1 MKGRLYRFTPAG
13 GKPEH
18 FTHSYESA
26 RRMVAESGVTV
37 YLASMRVGHVVAL
50 PNGDTWERVA

>member
-18 FTHSYESA
+18 FTHDFRSLCLYLSEE
-26 RRMVAESGVTV
+26 RRDW
-37 YLASMRVGHVVAL
+37 LAALPIGDRVEM

>member
-18 FTHSYESA
+18 FTHDFRSA
-26 RRMVAESGVTV
+26 CLLLDAAHKHILDTMD
-37 YLASMRVGHVVAL
+37 VGHIVVL
-50 PNGDTWERVA
+50 PNGNAWERVA

>member
-18 FTHSYESA
+18 YTHDFRSA
-26 RRMVAESGVTV
+26 C
-37 YLASMRVGHVVAL
+37 VGLDSRERDWLSRLDEGDALTVVA
-50 PNGDTWERVA
+50 GTWERVA

>member
-18 FTHSYESA
+18 FTHDFRSA
-26 RRMVAESGVTV
+26 TRGLCQEDVELLGQ
-37 YLASMRVGHVVAL
+37 LRVGEPLHMKGGA
-50 PNGDTWERVA
+50 NWERVA

>member
-18 FTHSYESA
+18 FTHDFRSA
-26 RRMVAESGVTV
+26 SIELDASDRDWLRRLDVGATLTV
-37 YLASMRVGHVVAL
+37 YSG
-50 PNGDTWERVA
+50 TWERVA

>member
-18 FTHSYESA
+18 FTHDLKSA
-26 RRMVAESGVTV
+26 QRSCRDSLDATE
-37 YLASMRVGHVVAL
+37 LAIMLVGQITEVH
-50 PNGDTWERVA
+50 GGTWERVA

>member
-18 FTHSYESA
+18 FTHDFRSA
-26 RRMVAESGVTV
+26 TR
-37 YLASMRVGHVVAL
+37 SMSVSEAHWLGRLDEGDAL
-50 PNGDTWERVA
+50 NVETGTWERVA

>member
-18 FTHSYESA
+18 YAHDFRSA
-26 RRMVAESGVTV
+26 CVGLDSRERDWLSRLDEGDALTV
-37 YLASMRVGHVVAL
+37 ITG
-50 PNGDTWERVA
+50 TWVRVA